1 MMNTN
6 EARMTLISSRFG
18 KYLTSYDL
26 LKFFAVVT
34 MIVDHIG
41 FYLFPHVVELRII
54 GRLSSPCWM
63 FLAGFSKSLEVGKN
77 ILIACF
83 LLVLANCVMGTY
95 LLPLNILALIIIARL
110 FLKYMGPMVFLRKE
124 FVFYCCL
131 VMAIVALPSYYL
143 IEYSTFGIMIAF
155 AGYIARHRGETA
167 FGPVAEKFFLAFVLG
182 FFVLGQTAIFMFSPV
197 YVAAL
202 CVMFALLGLF
212 LYRFEPKEYLR
223 ATARLPA
230 PALWTLQFCGR
241 YSLEIYVV
249 HVIIL
254 WGVSLYYG
262 THSAEWL
269 NPPVFYKN

>member
-1 MMNTN
+1 
-6 EARMTLISSRFG
+6 MTLISSRFG

-34 MIVDHIG
+34 MVVDHIG
-41 FYLFPHVVELRII
+41 FYLFPHVIELRII

-63 FLAGFSKSLEVGKN
+63 FLAGFSKSLETGKS
-77 ILIACF
+77 IFIGCF
-83 LLVLANCVMGTY
+83 LLILANCLMGTY
-95 LLPLNILALIIIARL
+95 LLPLNILALIIGTRL
-110 FLKYMGPMVFLRKE
+110 FLKYMGPVLFRRKE

-143 IEYSTFGIMIAF
+143 IEYSTFGVMIAF

-167 FGPVAEKFFLAFVLG
+167 FGPLAEKLFLAFVLG
-182 FFVLGQTAIFMFSPV
+182 FFVLGQIAIFMFSPV

-202 CVMFALLGLF
+202 CAMMAILGIC
-212 LYRFEPKEYLR
+212 LYRFVPEEYQR
-223 ATARLPA
+223 ATTRLPS
-230 PALWTLQFCGR
+230 PILWVLQFCGR

-254 WGVSLYYG
+254 WGVSIYLG
-262 THSAEWL
+262 THSADWF